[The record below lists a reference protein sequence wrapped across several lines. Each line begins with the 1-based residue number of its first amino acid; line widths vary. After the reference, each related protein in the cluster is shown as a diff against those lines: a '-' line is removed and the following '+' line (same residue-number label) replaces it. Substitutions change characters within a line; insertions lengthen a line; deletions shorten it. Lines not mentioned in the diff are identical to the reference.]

1 MKLLITLSSCAIALT
16 SLTQA
21 ATCEKGCGK
30 CDVTSRAA
38 ALLGGGQVHSQKS
51 VHYQVTGMKS
61 EESAAQL
68 KAALT
73 AVEGASVE
81 KVCHKSG
88 CAVVKYDD
96 KKTSKEVIQK
106 VITGKG
112 LTVAGERVEISV
124 LGMTCMG
131 CSREVSMALK
141 KLDGCSNTE
150 VSHKTG
156 KAVVTFDAKK
166 ISRAQVEAAITASG
180 FKLAK

>member
-38 ALLGGGQVHSQKS
+38 ALLGGGQVQAQKS
-51 VHYQVTGMKS
+51 VHYKITGMKS

-106 VITGKG
+106 VITSKG
-112 LTVAGERVEISV
+112 LTVAGERVAISV

-141 KLDGCSNTE
+141 KLDGCLTSE